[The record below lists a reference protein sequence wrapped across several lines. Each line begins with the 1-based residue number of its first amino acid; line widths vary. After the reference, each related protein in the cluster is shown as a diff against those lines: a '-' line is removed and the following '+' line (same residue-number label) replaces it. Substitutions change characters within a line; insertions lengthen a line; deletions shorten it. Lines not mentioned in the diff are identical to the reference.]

1 MQWRQPSASC
11 FAQTDHTT
19 SKETS
24 MTEYTE
30 SNESTE
36 TAIANELAIMVS
48 SQPWACDP
56 PVTESAGRRILW
68 PPPAPVEDGWGA
80 W

>member
-1 MQWRQPSASC
+1 
-11 FAQTDHTT
+11 
-19 SKETS
+19 

-30 SNESTE
+30 SNELNETE
-36 TAIANELAIMVS
+36 TANELAIMVS